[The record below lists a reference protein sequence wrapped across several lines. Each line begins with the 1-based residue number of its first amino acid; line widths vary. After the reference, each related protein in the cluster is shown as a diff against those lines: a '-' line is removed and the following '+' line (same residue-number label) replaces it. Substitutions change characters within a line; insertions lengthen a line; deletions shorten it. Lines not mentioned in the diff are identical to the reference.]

1 MKSSVITFP
10 GSNCDR
16 DMDVALKKFG
26 FKNKMVWH
34 DDVELPKSDLVV
46 LPGGFSYGDYL
57 RCGSM
62 ASKSKIMKSVLNF
75 AQGGGKVMGICNGF
89 QILVESGL
97 LPGVLLRNKYLEFIC
112 KNVFVKA
119 NNKDN
124 SYFKD
129 DKKDVYEFH
138 IAHNEGNYFCSKDQ
152 IKEINDNDQIALFYS
167 DENGNINEQS
177 NPNGSLQNI
186 AGVFNKQKNVYEF
199 HIAHNEGNYFCSNEQ
214 IKEIND
220 NNQIALFYSDE
231 NGNINE
237 QSNPNGSLQN
247 IAGVFN
253 KQKNVIGMMPHPERM
268 IDPALSGEDGSIF
281 FKNLIDNLK

>member
-1 MKSSVITFP
+1 MNSSVITFP

-34 DDVELPKSDLVV
+34 NDIELPKSDLVV

-62 ASKSKIMKSVLNF
+62 ASKSKIMKSVINF
-75 AQGGGKVMGICNGF
+75 AKSGGKVLGICNGF

-112 KNVFVKA
+112 KNIFVKINDM
-119 NNKDN
+119 NNP
-124 SYFKD
+124 YFKNI
-129 DKKDVYEFH
+129 KK
-138 IAHNEGNYFCSKDQ
+138 NTLK
-152 IKEINDNDQIALFYS
+152 L
-167 DENGNINEQS
+167 
-177 NPNGSLQNI
+177 
-186 AGVFNKQKNVYEF
+186 
-199 HIAHNEGNYFCSNEQ
+199 HIAHNEGNYFCSNDQ
-214 IKEIND
+214 IQEIDDND
-220 NNQIALFYSDE
+220 QIALFYSDE
-231 NGNINE
+231 VGNINDI
-237 QSNPNGSLQN
+237 SNPNGSMKN

-253 KQKNVIGMMPHPERM
+253 KEKNILGMMPHPERM

-281 FKNLIDNLK
+281 FENLINNLK